1 MKKRILSIV
10 LATLLIA
17 AMAIPAS
24 ATSISTGRTWNGVLY
39 QTNDTC
45 YTGNFHCVIECDS
58 MDYTLKTTVDAYKN
72 NNILIGRYPGTSS
85 VLISS
90 NAVIVGGPISYIY
103 AYHYLNE
110 NLASSQKVY
119 AS

>member
-58 MDYTLKTTVDAYKN
+58 MDYTVKTDVEIYRNGNVD
-72 NNILIGRYPGTSS
+72 RYFPGTAS
-85 VLISS
+85 VLISTNS
-90 NAVIVGGPISYIY
+90 AIPGGSLSHIY
-103 AYHYLNE
+103 AYHYLNG
-110 NLASSQKVY
+110 NLASWQKVY

>member
-1 MKKRILSIV
+1 MKKRILSLV

-24 ATSISTGRTWNGVLY
+24 AASVATGRTWNGVPY

-58 MDYTLKTTVDAYKN
+58 ADYTLRTDVHAY
-72 NNILIGRYPGTSS
+72 RVGTSSYIQYYGSAS
-85 VLISS
+85 VLISTNS
-90 NAVIVGGPISYIY
+90 AIPGGKLSHIY
-103 AYHYLNE
+103 AYHYLNG
-110 NLASSQKVY
+110 NQASLQKVN

>member
-24 ATSISTGRTWNGVLY
+24 AASVSTGRTWNGVLY

-58 MDYTLKTTVDAYKN
+58 MDYTLRTAVEAYDRDGFIN
-72 NNILIGRYPGTSS
+72 RYDGSAS
-85 VLISS
+85 VLIST
-90 NAVIVGGPISYIY
+90 NAIIVGGPIYYIY
-103 AYHYLNE
+103 AYHYLNG
-110 NLASSQKVY
+110 NLASWQKVY

>member
-1 MKKRILSIV
+1 MTKRILSII

-24 ATSISTGRTWNGVLY
+24 AASVSTGRTWNGVIY

-45 YTGNFHCVIECDS
+45 YTGSFHCVIESDS
-58 MDYTLKTTVDAYKN
+58 MDYTLRTDVAVYRNNVRVDYES
-72 NNILIGRYPGTSS
+72 GPSS
-85 VLISS
+85 VLISTHS
-90 NAVIVGGPISYIY
+90 KIVGGTISYIY
-103 AYHYLNE
+103 AYHYLNG
-110 NLASSQKVY
+110 NQASLQKVY

>member
-45 YTGNFHCVIECDS
+45 YTGNYHCVIECDS
-58 MDYTLKTTVDAYKN
+58 MDYTLRTDVAVYRTGQGTA
-72 NNILIGRYPGTSS
+72 LRYSGTDSI
-85 VLISS
+85 LISS
-90 NAVIVGGPISYIY
+90 HVRVVGGPISYIY
-103 AYHYLNE
+103 AYHYLNGIPV
-110 NLASSQKVY
+110 SQQKVY

>member
-1 MKKRILSIV
+1 MKKRILSLV

-24 ATSISTGRTWNGVLY
+24 ATSISTGRTWNGILY

-45 YTGNFHCVIECDS
+45 YTGNYHCVIECDS
-58 MDYTLKTTVDAYKN
+58 MDYTLRTDVAVYRN
-72 NNILIGRYPGTSS
+72 NVLIDYYEGPASA
-85 VLISS
+85 LISS
-90 NAVIVGGPISYIY
+90 HVKVVGGPISYIY
-103 AYHYLNE
+103 AYHHLNGTQ
-110 NLASSQKVY
+110 ASLQKVY